1 MSEAL
6 KSLERGFKRLLSH
19 GLRFLLRSRPV
30 SPPDPECV
38 RNIVVIRQHNQL
50 GDMLCVVPLLRA
62 LRSLYTGAR
71 VSLVA
76 SPANLDV
83 MLHSRYLDEVIPF
96 EKKEF
101 LGAGGL
107 HPGKLLAFL
116 RGLRSRRFDMAIVPA
131 TVSVS
136 STSDLL
142 AYASRAP
149 IRAGAA
155 ALEGVGNPYGFL
167 FNLTR
172 RLDWRGD
179 PHRHQTLR
187 NYDIVG
193 SFVPEPTDL
202 THELTLTEK
211 ESEIGREHAESIGR
225 GFERIV
231 AFHPGAGKV
240 PNRWPVDRFAAL
252 ANALGREF
260 QAMVLVTAGPMDD
273 EPLNQME
280 CGLSVPHYLLK
291 NESIR
296 HVAAILRFASLVVS
310 NDTGIMHVAGG
321 VGSPVLSIFGPTD
334 PLQWAPLG
342 AKNRSVVGTA
352 GDIATVSVE
361 DVLWVAREML
371 RS

>member
-6 KSLERGFKRLLSH
+6 KSLERGFKRVLSH

-30 SPPDPECV
+30 LPPDPESV
-38 RNIVVIRQHNQL
+38 RNILVIRQHNQL

-62 LRSLYTGAR
+62 LRSLYSGSR
-71 VSLVA
+71 VSLLA

-83 MLHSRYLDEVIPF
+83 MLHNRYLDEVIPF
-96 EKKEF
+96 EKKKF
-101 LGAGGL
+101 LGAGGP

-116 RGLRSRRFDMAIVPA
+116 RALRSRRFDMAIVPA
-131 TVSVS
+131 TVSIS

-149 IRAGAA
+149 IRVGAA
-155 ALEGVGNPYGFL
+155 GLGEAGNPYGFL
-167 FNLTR
+167 FNLPR

-202 THELTLTEK
+202 RHELTLTEE
-211 ESEIGREHAESIGR
+211 ESERGREHAKGIGR

-240 PNRWPVDRFAAL
+240 PNRWPADRFAEL

-273 EPLNQME
+273 EPVREME
-280 CGLSVPHYLLK
+280 RGLTVPYYLLR
-291 NESIR
+291 NEYIR
-296 HVAAILRFASLVVS
+296 RVAAILKFVSLLVS

-321 VGSPVLSIFGPTD
+321 VGSAVLSIFGPTD

-342 AKNRSVVGTA
+342 EKNRSIVGAA
-352 GDIATVSVE
+352 GDITTLSVE
-361 DVLWVAREML
+361 DVLRMAREML